1 MGICRIDPRFGLAL
15 VLLSAVCVAG
25 TRKAEPGQKGGQ
37 TQGGQAQTPPQGP
50 PPRPTPSKP
59 PNRPQPGHTR
69 YYRRNLGYINRGRR
83 PIFVVGGYIP
93 LGDRSYFQPVPSYLA
108 IWLRRNQDVRWGIS
122 TGSGDVRSDLFCDP
136 EPGQPVGLAWQ
147 RLFWWPARQRR
158 SRILSVGNFEDSSKG
173 DSNGRSI

>member
-37 TQGGQAQTPPQGP
+37 TQGGQAQPPPQGP

-69 YYRRNLGYINRGRR
+69 YYRRNLGYINRGTW
-83 PIFVVGGYIP
+83 
-93 LGDRSYFQPVPSYLA
+93 STC
-108 IWLRRNQDVRWGIS
+108 WIS
-122 TGSGDVRSDLFCDP
+122 VAKAFLVA
-136 EPGQPVGLAWQ
+136 GQATK
-147 RLFWWPARQRR
+147 
-158 SRILSVGNFEDSSKG
+158 ITNFECW
-173 DSNGRSI
+173 